1 MEEVKIKKTAFNAIH
16 HLLGAK
22 MVDFAGYE
30 MPVQYKGINH
40 EHETVRN
47 RVGVFDVSHMGEILI
62 QGKEA
67 LSLIQKISSN
77 DASRL
82 FPGKVQYSCMPND
95 TGGIID
101 DLLVYMISKDDY
113 LLVVNASNIEKD
125 LNWIHEQNSFDAQM
139 SNISDSMSLLAVQ
152 GPKAQQVLQKLT
164 DASLKDLEYY
174 TFTIGELAHI
184 PNALISATGYTGAGG
199 FEIYV
204 ENRYAAHLWE
214 AIFEAGKDEGIEPI
228 GLGARDTLRLE
239 MGYCLY
245 GNDIDDFTSPLEAGL
260 SWITKFNKDFVHSGF
275 LKIQKEKGIS
285 KKLVGFEMIDKGL
298 PRHGYEIWN
307 ENHEILGTVTS
318 GTMSPTLKTAIG
330 MGYISVENS
339 AVGNEIFI
347 NIRNKSAKAII
358 VALPFINIK

>member
-1 MEEVKIKKTAFNAIH
+1 METVKIKKTAFNAIH

-67 LSLIQKISSN
+67 LSLIQKITSN
-77 DASRL
+77 DAAKL

-125 LNWIHEQNSFDAQM
+125 LNWIHEQNSFDAQV

-164 DASLKDLEYY
+164 DVSLKDLEYY

-184 PNALISATGYTGAGG
+184 PNALLSATGYTGAGG

-214 AIFEAGKDEGIEPI
+214 AIFEAGKEEGIEPI

-245 GNDIDDFTSPLEAGL
+245 GSDIDDYTSPLEAGL
-260 SWITKFNKDFVHSGF
+260 GWITKFNKDFVHSGF

-285 KKLVGFEMIDKGL
+285 KKLVGFEMIDKGV
-298 PRHGYEIWN
+298 PRHGYEVWN
-307 ENHEILGTVTS
+307 ENQEILGTVTS
-318 GTMSPTLKTAIG
+318 GTMSPTLKIPIG

-347 NIRNKSAKAII
+347 NIRNKPTKAII
-358 VALPFINIK
+358 VSLPFVNVK

>member
-1 MEEVKIKKTAFNAIH
+1 MEIVKIKKTAFNAIH

-40 EHETVRN
+40 EHEIVRN

-67 LSLIQKISSN
+67 LSLIQKITSN
-77 DASRL
+77 DAAKL

-125 LNWIHEQNSFDAQM
+125 LNWIHEQNSFDAQV

-164 DASLKDLEYY
+164 DVSLKDLEYY

-214 AIFEAGKDEGIEPI
+214 AIFEAGKEEEIEPI

-260 SWITKFNKDFVHSGF
+260 GWITKFNKDFVHSGF

-285 KKLVGFEMIDKGL
+285 KKLVGFEMIDKGI

-318 GTMSPTLKTAIG
+318 GTMSPTLKNAIG

-347 NIRNKSAKAII
+347 NIRNKPAKAII
-358 VALPFINIK
+358 VAHPFINVK